1 MTPGAHKRHQW
12 NATKRGLDRA
22 RYRLERDRHKIAAAK
37 RTMAFWNAGLAAG
50 WRTKWP
56 TVGTALRTEC
66 FWLHVV
72 PIVLNEP
79 DGKRE
84 LTPWRWG
91 RAVVAVRTDAGGK
104 KARCEVRRAKT
115 RRSTSGG

>member
-1 MTPGAHKRHQW
+1 MTPSAHKRHQW
-12 NATKRGLDRA
+12 NATKRGLDQA

-56 TVGTALRTEC
+56 MVGTALRTEC

-72 PIVLNEP
+72 PIVRNEP

-91 RAVVAVRTDAGGK
+91 ACR
-104 KARCEVRRAKT
+104 
-115 RRSTSGG
+115 RRSSHRCRRQKSAL